1 MTKKKTLDSDSE
13 NSDFITLDFVLRQE
27 CTCQPGP
34 RTLMGEYSREEKD
47 VANFLLEMASGAR
60 LTESKA
66 VQVTSGSFPQKF
78 VDTIYNSNVNTF
90 TGLPS
95 IDVLNALVTCYKKIH
110 SLSGRHQLCAK
121 ERIAL
126 TLVKLKHNISTAFL
140 SHLFNCSL
148 TTCSNIIAE
157 TVQLMSEILKVTVA
171 VPPKEDVV
179 EHLPICFKHFSN
191 VRVVVDCTEIP
202 IGQPSCLRCAL
213 QTYSFYK
220 KGFTVKY
227 MVTVTPSGLITH
239 ISQGYGGRTPDKAV
253 FEQSGLIKQLDPIS
267 DAIMADRGFLIDD
280 ICADHLIE
288 LIRPPFKKQKQMS
301 KGDALRTQKI
311 ASARVHVERAIQR
324 MKIFKVLSTRIP
336 WSMVG
341 LLDDIVIIAA
351 GITNLSSPILAT
363 HRFL

>member
-1 MTKKKTLDSDSE
+1 MDQSLENTISDKDIA
-13 NSDFITLDFVLRQE
+13 NME

-47 VANFLLEMASGAR
+47 VANFLLEMASGTR

-78 VDTIYNSNVNTF
+78 VDTINNSNVNTF

-110 SLSGRHQLCAK
+110 PLSGRHQLCAK

-157 TVQLMSEILKVTVA
+157 TVQLLSEILKVTVA

-191 VRVVVDCTEIP
+191 VHVIVACTEIP
-202 IGQPSCLRCAL
+202 IGQPNCLRCAL

-227 MVTVTPSGLITH
+227 MVTVTPSGLIAH
-239 ISQGYGGRTPDKAV
+239 ISQGYGGRTSGKAV

-288 LIRPPFKKQKQMS
+288 LIRPPFRKQKQMS